1 MLSLFAQ
8 MNLAA
13 AETAKVSS
21 SLWVAPAIVVSL
33 LALIVSLGT
42 FFLAG
47 RRTRQDRQRQV
58 FADAFEAIME
68 YREYPFIVR
77 RRNPDE
83 PANERQRI
91 SGDLSQVQARVNA
104 FKARLL
110 VEDPLIGKK
119 YADLVTKN
127 KEIAGGMI
135 RDAWNEDAV
144 VADDEIH
151 APMDKLD
158 FSGLGDA
165 DNDYLRAVA
174 DHLDWLP
181 TSIAR
186 WQRERRKD
194 KNP

>member
-1 MLSLFAQ
+1 MSTAIAI
-8 MNLAA
+8 LA
-13 AETAKVSS
+13 
-21 SLWVAPAIVVSL
+21 LVVS
-33 LALIVSLGT
+33 IVT
-42 FFLAG
+42 FLVAG
-47 RRTRQDRQRQV
+47 RRARQDRQRQV

-83 PANERQRI
+83 PAKERQRI
-91 SGDLSQVQARVNA
+91 SGDLSKVQARVNA
-104 FKARLL
+104 FRARLL

-119 YADLVTKN
+119 YEELVAKN
-127 KEIAGGMI
+127 KQIAGGMI
-135 RDAWNEDAV
+135 RDAWNEDPV
-144 VADDEIH
+144 GADHEIH
-151 APMDKLD
+151 APMDRLD
-158 FSGLGDA
+158 FSGLANA

-181 TSIAR
+181 TNIAR